1 MMRFDHIPSGK
12 TGGTL
17 TPLAC
22 LNSACSKS
30 RISSY
35 ARISETLTNRERMAG
50 SPRSGSKASQ
60 CPISAMNGIHW
71 KKHVDVG
78 FEYVF
83 AAVKPYGLRMAG
95 GTGVHQG

>member
-1 MMRFDHIPSGK
+1 
-12 TGGTL
+12 
-17 TPLAC
+17 
-22 LNSACSKS
+22 
-30 RISSY
+30 
-35 ARISETLTNRERMAG
+35 
-50 SPRSGSKASQ
+50 
-60 CPISAMNGIHW
+60 MNGIHW